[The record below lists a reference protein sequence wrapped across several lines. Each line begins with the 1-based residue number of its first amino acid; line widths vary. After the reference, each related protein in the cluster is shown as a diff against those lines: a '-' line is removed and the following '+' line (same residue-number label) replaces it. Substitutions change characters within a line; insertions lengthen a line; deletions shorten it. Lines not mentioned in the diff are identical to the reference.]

1 MFVAKQTCSYDEG
14 IHVNICFAWRIA
26 LLNCHLQLL
35 ILRKKGTLC
44 RCPKWSGRFERKKI
58 KNEMS
63 TIFECLVNKFTLG
76 IQFAKMI
83 LGHAVSRENN

>member
-1 MFVAKQTCSYDEG
+1 MFVAKQTGSYDEG

-35 ILRKKGTLC
+35 ILRKKWDPLQMSEM
-44 RCPKWSGRFERKKI
+44 KWTFS
-58 KNEMS
+58 
-63 TIFECLVNKFTLG
+63 IFECLVNKFTLG

-83 LGHAVSRENN
+83 LGHAVSPENN